1 MNGRRLFREY
11 AQFKGKEA
19 KEFVSVEKEWYADD
33 KLTTKDNEGRIETTT
48 INYREM
54 VHWIIKTKKN

>member
-19 KEFVSVEKEWYADD
+19 KEFDGIEDQWYNEDT
-33 KLTTKDNEGRIETTT
+33 LTTKDNEGKTETTT
-48 INYREM
+48 IDYKEM
-54 VHWIIKTKKN
+54 VHWIIKTKNN